1 MKLSTFSERS
11 YHADDAPS
19 TSSLVRKLLP
29 FCSLIE
35 LIAYKISK
43 QNLIFASLIG
53 NVLAYR
59 LAHFGY
65 MPLNSYK
72 ILIAIGINLLI
83 LYLIFKLINYFYR
96 K

>member
-1 MKLSTFSERS
+1 MAVQAMDNKGFDLILQSFKEEFNFSNSFYENQI
-11 YHADDAPS
+11 
-19 TSSLVRKLLP
+19 K
-29 FCSLIE
+29 
-35 LIAYKISK
+35 
-43 QNLIFASLIG
+43 G